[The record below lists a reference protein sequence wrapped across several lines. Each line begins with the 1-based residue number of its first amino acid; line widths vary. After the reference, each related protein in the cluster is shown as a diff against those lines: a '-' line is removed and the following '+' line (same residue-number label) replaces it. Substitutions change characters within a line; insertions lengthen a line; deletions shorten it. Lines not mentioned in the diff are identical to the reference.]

1 MQETKSKKKPIVLD
15 AQGEGFKALKGQTL
29 PGGFLVSAQLDGGA
43 YGKIYEC

>member
-15 AQGEGFKALKGQTL
+15 AQGQGFKALRGQTL
-29 PGGFLVSAQLDGGA
+29 PGGFLVSTQLDVGA